1 MSRFHPL
8 TVASVVR
15 ETRDAVVITLAVP
28 GALRDAFRSERGQ
41 HLTVKAESQTEQ
53 LRRLLYKAAR
63 NDSGRIEIEITPHGV
78 TICDHS
84 EYRFEWNEQP
94 DISGT
99 TRVAPAS
106 SPD

>member
-1 MSRFHPL
+1 MKDWKTEVIVPL
-8 TVASVVR
+8 
-15 ETRDAVVITLAVP
+15 
-28 GALRDAFRSERGQ
+28 RGDI
-41 HLTVKAESQTEQ
+41 AEQ

-63 NDSGRIEIEITPHGV
+63 NDSGRIEIEITSHGV

-84 EYRFEWNEQP
+84 EYLFEWDDKP